1 MPGSAPTLDAA
12 SLAGGDPLPTWLS
25 FDDATQTFSGTPPAD
40 FHGSLDL
47 TVAARDGSLTVS
59 DTFSLLIDPVN
70 DRPTLTPSA
79 PVFTTITEDA
89 VTNIGR
95 TVASLLGANAADL
108 DGDALGI
115 AVNGQA
121 DGNGLWQFSLD
132 NGASWV
138 NFGDVSD
145 AGALLL
151 RTTDRVRFLPDARN
165 GTTAEFSYVAWDRS
179 HGLAGSTLAISD
191 GPDSP
196 FSTAGDSATITVTS
210 RNDAPILAPINPTFA
225 LINDGGTVNSR
236 TVASLIGSSITDVDT
251 GAQTSGIAVTGLSGN
266 GTWQYSRN
274 GGSSWTDFGT
284 VGDAAARLL
293 LSSDLVRFVP
303 SSTDGGPA
311 SFSYVGWDRSSG
323 VGGGVTDVM
332 VRGGTTAFSLARD
345 IASISGNDTLIGLS
359 GNDTLIGND
368 GSDTLD
374 GGSGN
379 DVLEGGRA
387 ITCWSAGLVTTALAA
402 AALRPFMAATEM
414 MR

>member
-47 TVAARDGSLTVS
+47 TVAASDGTLTVS
-59 DTFSLLIDPVN
+59 DTFSLLIDPVI

-151 RTTDRVRFLPDARN
+151 RTTAVVPFPARCPKRHHGRVQLCCLGSQSWPGWQHARN
-165 GTTAEFSYVAWDRS
+165 QRWTGQPVQHSGRQRDD
-179 HGLAGSTLAISD
+179 HGNLSQRCTD
-191 GPDSP
+191 PRPDQP
-196 FSTAGDSATITVTS
+196 
-210 RNDAPILAPINPTFA
+210 
-225 LINDGGTVNSR
+225 
-236 TVASLIGSSITDVDT
+236 
-251 GAQTSGIAVTGLSGN
+251 
-266 GTWQYSRN
+266 
-274 GGSSWTDFGT
+274 
-284 VGDAAARLL
+284 
-293 LSSDLVRFVP
+293 DLCA
-303 SSTDGGPA
+303 DQ
-311 SFSYVGWDRSSG
+311 
-323 VGGGVTDVM
+323 
-332 VRGGTTAFSLARD
+332 
-345 IASISGNDTLIGLS
+345 
-359 GNDTLIGND
+359 
-368 GSDTLD
+368 
-374 GGSGN
+374 
-379 DVLEGGRA
+379 
-387 ITCWSAGLVTTALAA
+387 
-402 AALRPFMAATEM
+402 
-414 MR
+414 